1 MAMCCFNTAQHHQQL
16 FVGCHARNSNEGGR
30 EGSGSSGAAEPAAG
44 LGQAHEPHT
53 TAPGSGVCSSDFSHV
68 HLTGKYLKS
77 LEAPQGLC
85 LM

>member
-16 FVGCHARNSNEGGR
+16 FVGCHAQNSNEGGR

-44 LGQAHEPHT
+44 LGQPHEPHT
-53 TAPGSGVCSSDFSHV
+53 VPGSGVCSSDISHV

-85 LM
+85 LV